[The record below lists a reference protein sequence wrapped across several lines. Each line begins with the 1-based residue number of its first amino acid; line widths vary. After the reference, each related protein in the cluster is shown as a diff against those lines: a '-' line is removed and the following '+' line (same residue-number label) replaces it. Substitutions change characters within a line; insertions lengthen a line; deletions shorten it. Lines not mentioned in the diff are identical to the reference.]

1 MVLHTY
7 HGRRKSY
14 RASPGRSRRARA
26 RRRGVGPSRVGGAGV
41 ARLNLICAVLQPCRP
56 TPRTPVCED
65 CCICM
70 LVRGAGCCAHSA
82 HRLYHSLDWQKIVY
96 TIFPRVA
103 VGSLSCGVSIPL
115 ERRRSLEHRSVPS
128 RRTHSPSTTRSSIL
142 NQTET
147 RARARLVDAR
157 RPFRNRQ
164 RHTPFSDSQQNRTKP
179 TCGVE

>member
-1 MVLHTY
+1 MHTY

-82 HRLYHSLDWQKIVY
+82 HRLYHSLGLAKDC
-96 TIFPRVA
+96 IFPRV
-103 VGSLSCGVSIPL
+103 GSLSIPL